1 MRKIFEGPKVKIFDR
16 DWETHIIVKNSRIHG
31 KGIFA
36 NKNIPKEELVM
47 VIRGEVI
54 SGKECERRE
63 EEDNNVYIFWNGRYY
78 IDTVKTKKIKYI
90 NHDCEP
96 NCYVDDRDK
105 ESLNLISLRDIKKG
119 EEITMD
125 YGYEEIYEDCQCYTC
140 SNSN

>member
-1 MRKIFEGPKVKIFDR
+1 VKKFDR
-16 DWETHIIVKNSRIHG
+16 NWEESVIVKNSKIHG

-36 NKNIPKEELVM
+36 GSVIPEDELVM

-78 IDTVKTKKIKYI
+78 IDTVNTDKIKYI
-90 NHDCEP
+90 NHDCNP

-105 ESLNLISLRDIKKG
+105 ESLNLISLREIIKG

-125 YGYEEIYEDCQCYTC
+125 YGYEEIYENCSCHTC
-140 SNSN
+140 TAK

>member
-1 MRKIFEGPKVKIFDR
+1 VKKFKN
-16 DWETHIIVKNSRIHG
+16 DWEEFVVVKNSKIHG

-36 NKNIPKEELVM
+36 AANIPEEELVM
-47 VIRGEVI
+47 VIKGELI
-54 SGKECERRE
+54 TGKECEKRE

-78 IDTVKTKKIKYI
+78 IDTVNTKKIKYI

-105 ESLNLISLRDIKKG
+105 ESLNLISLREIKKG

-125 YGYEEIYEDCQCYTC
+125 YGYEEIYDNCTCQTC
-140 SNSN
+140 TGS

>member
-1 MRKIFEGPKVKIFDR
+1 MKKFDR
-16 DWETHIIVKNSRIHG
+16 NWEESVIVKNSKIHG

-36 NKNIPKEELVM
+36 GSVIPEDELVM

-78 IDTVKTKKIKYI
+78 IDTVNTDKIKYI
-90 NHDCEP
+90 NHDCNP

-105 ESLNLISLRDIKKG
+105 ESLNLISLREIIKG

-125 YGYEEIYEDCQCYTC
+125 YGYEEIYENCSCHTC
-140 SNSN
+140 TAK

>member
-1 MRKIFEGPKVKIFDR
+1 MKKFDR
-16 DWETHIIVKNSRIHG
+16 NWEESVIVKNSKIHG

-36 NKNIPKEELVM
+36 GSVIPEEELVM
-47 VIRGEVI
+47 IIRGEVI

-78 IDTVKTKKIKYI
+78 IDTVNTDKIKYI
-90 NHDCEP
+90 NHDCNP

-105 ESLNLISLRDIKKG
+105 ESLNLISLREIIKG

-125 YGYEEIYEDCQCYTC
+125 YGYEEIYENCSCHTC
-140 SNSN
+140 TAK